1 MAYMYMLC
9 LDIKILQRLAQ
20 LSGRKLV
27 ELERTEK
34 KSKDLWR
41 ERKGTT
47 PGILNQEVGFEL
59 SLEG

>member
-1 MAYMYMLC
+1 MFV
-9 LDIKILQRLAQ
+9 DIKILQRLAQ

-34 KSKDLWR
+34 KIQRSLE
-41 ERKGTT
+41 ERKEVPHQGF
-47 PGILNQEVGFEL
+47 LNQEVGFEL

>member
-20 LSGRKLV
+20 LSGRKLA

-34 KSKDLWR
+34 KNPKISGGR
-41 ERKGTT
+41 ERKYHTRD
-47 PGILNQEVGFEL
+47 F
-59 SLEG
+59 

>member
-1 MAYMYMLC
+1 MYMLC

-34 KSKDLWR
+34 EIQRSL
-41 ERKGTT
+41 EGEKGVTT
-47 PGILNQEVGFEL
+47 PGIFKPG
-59 SLEG
+59 GGI

>member
-34 KSKDLWR
+34 KKNPKISGGR
-41 ERKGTT
+41 ERRYHTRD
-47 PGILNQEVGFEL
+47 F
-59 SLEG
+59 

>member
-20 LSGRKLV
+20 LSGRKLA

-34 KSKDLWR
+34 KIQRSL
-41 ERKGTT
+41 EGEKGSTT
-47 PGILNQEVGFEL
+47 PGIFKPG
-59 SLEG
+59 GGI

>member
-1 MAYMYMLC
+1 MYMLC

-34 KSKDLWR
+34 KKYKDLWR
-41 ERKGTT
+41 ERKEVPHQGF
-47 PGILNQEVGFEL
+47 LNQEVGFEL

>member
-34 KSKDLWR
+34 KKIQRSLEGEKG
-41 ERKGTT
+41 GTT
-47 PGILNQEVGFEL
+47 PGIFKPVG
-59 SLEG
+59 GI

>member
-34 KSKDLWR
+34 KDPKISGGR
-41 ERKGTT
+41 ERRYHTRD
-47 PGILNQEVGFEL
+47 F
-59 SLEG
+59 

>member
-34 KSKDLWR
+34 EIQRSL
-41 ERKGTT
+41 EGEKGVTT
-47 PGILNQEVGFEL
+47 PGIFKPG
-59 SLEG
+59 GGI